1 MYYLA
6 IKGKSSV
13 TVLHELLVKVFWLC
27 KAYGIKWEVVWVP
40 REWNQVADDRT
51 EQAGE
56 TRLHPAGCNLLNHNN
71 KLHIIQN
78 FILDEDNIPK
88 T

>member
-1 MYYLA
+1 MIMHRKIITLNTIHIVYNRTEQA
-6 IKGKSSV
+6 
-13 TVLHELLVKVFWLC
+13 
-27 KAYGIKWEVVWVP
+27 
-40 REWNQVADDRT
+40 T

-56 TRLHPAGCNLLNHNN
+56 TRLHPAGCNLLNRNN

>member
-1 MYYLA
+1 MIMHRKIITLNTIHIVY
-6 IKGKSSV
+6 
-13 TVLHELLVKVFWLC
+13 
-27 KAYGIKWEVVWVP
+27 
-40 REWNQVADDRT
+40 NRT